1 MNKRIFDDQF
11 LLNIQN
17 SITNCINNGNKLSAE
32 ILVDI
37 IRNQHDN
44 IRPYENQLIDIHI
57 NVEFTSNF
65 LHAYIQYK
73 LKFVDYRNTIDK
85 SLIYAYNKSLLIK

>member
-11 LLNIQN
+11 LLDIHN
-17 SITNCINNGNKLSAE
+17 SITICINNGNKLSGD
-32 ILVDI
+32 ILVNSI
-37 IRNQHDN
+37 KNHHSN

-57 NVEFTSNF
+57 DVEFASNF
-65 LHAYIQYK
+65 LHAYNQYK

-85 SLIYAYNKSLLIK
+85 SLIYAYNKSLLIN